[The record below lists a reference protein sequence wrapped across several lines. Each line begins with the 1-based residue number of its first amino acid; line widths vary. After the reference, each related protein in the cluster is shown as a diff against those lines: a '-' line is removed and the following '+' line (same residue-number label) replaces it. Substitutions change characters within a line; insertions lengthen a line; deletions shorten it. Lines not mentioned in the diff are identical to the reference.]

1 MNRVRLNR
9 VRRTAMIAAALTTSA
24 VAATAVAP
32 AVLAAGTT
40 EFTRKQVAAI
50 VADVDPGQ
58 EAKCY
63 IAGHADSDRAWA
75 IMTYRIPAPR
85 GCAPADGYWVVHKAA
100 SGWTDAVDVAVGV
113 IPCRDLR
120 QDLRKAK
127 APPSVFSDFKAA
139 GVCTRD

>member
-1 MNRVRLNR
+1 MNRARLNR
-9 VRRTAMIAAALTTSA
+9 VRRTAVMVAALTTST
-24 VAATAVAP
+24 VAATALAP

-58 EAKCY
+58 AAKCY

-85 GCAPADGYWVVHKAA
+85 GCTPSDGYWIVHKTAT
-100 SGWTDAVDVAVGV
+100 GWIDSAQISADIT
-113 IPCRDLR
+113 C
-120 QDLRKAK
+120 QDLRRELRQAK
-127 APPSVFSDFKAA
+127 APVSVFTDFKSS
-139 GVCTRD
+139 GVCRTN